1 MKKWLIFLATLTLF
15 VLAMPVL
22 ANAATS
28 QETEICNKVK
38 EKEKIK
44 EAQCVV
50 FKNNCILA
58 IETEKFAT
66 KSEYDVFKMQLQKE
80 VTEQFGLERVLIT
93 RSPKA
98 MHTIAKLAS
107 MTENEREKAIEEFV
121 ENEFHNH
128 KPHRPFIPELH

>member
-1 MKKWLIFLATLTLF
+1 MKNWLIFLATLALF

-58 IETEKFAT
+58 IQTEKFAT
-66 KSEYDVFKMQLQKE
+66 NSEYDVFKTQLQKE
-80 VTEQFGLERVLIT
+80 VTEQFDLERVLVT

-107 MTENEREKAIEEFV
+107 MPENERQKAIEKFV

-128 KPHRPFIPELH
+128 KPHRPFIPELR